1 MRKGNLTFSHSFF
14 TGWLEMNKKIG
25 FQHLARQKMVL
36 IGIIGVLMVI
46 MTFLSPKFLHVNN
59 FINIFLQ
66 LSPLI
71 IIASAANLLMI
82 TGNFDL
88 SVGSVFAFCAIMH
101 AYMTKHEVPIGL
113 SVILCCIIAVVWGAS
128 NGFMVGILNVNPVIA
143 TMGTMYA
150 ARGFAYLIARWDGG
164 ANISAGLPPDFSAF
178 GRTNIFGIFPI
189 IILFS
194 IISTLIFLFIE
205 KKTVLG
211 RFSFAI
217 GGNRSASVLSG
228 IDVPGVIIILYS
240 VVGLL
245 AGLCGVIQVS
255 RVGSAFPNIG
265 EGMEFDVVVAIVL
278 GGTSMLGGE
287 GSTIGMIL
295 GAFIVGLAANGL
307 NLLNVPYF
315 YQTVTKGILL
325 IIAVFADQIF
335 KHRG

>member
-1 MRKGNLTFSHSFF
+1 
-14 TGWLEMNKKIG
+14 MNKKIS
-25 FQHLARQKMVL
+25 FQRFTRQKMVL
-36 IGIIGVLMVI
+36 IGITAMLIAV

-59 FINIFLQ
+59 FLNIFLQ
-66 LSPLI
+66 LSPLL

-101 AYMTKHEVPIGL
+101 AYMTKHGIPIEL
-113 SVILCCIIAVVWGAS
+113 SIVLCCAMAVVWGAS
-128 NGFMVGILNVNPVIA
+128 NGLMVGILNVNPVIA

-178 GRTNIFGIFPI
+178 GRTNIFGFFPI
-189 IILFS
+189 IILFM
-194 IISTLIFLFIE
+194 IIAVLLFLFIE

-228 IDVPGVIIILYS
+228 IDVPGVLIVLYS

-287 GSTIGMIL
+287 GSTFGMIL
-295 GAFIVGLAANGL
+295 GALIVGLAQNGL

-325 IIAVFADQIF
+325 IIAVFADQLF
-335 KHRG
+335 GRRG